1 MALGGDRFGLG
12 INWLQRLAEDDHD
25 QGGAKPLRSA
35 DLPPMFRPRCSVYRG
50 GQAMR
55 IQVDVGSLGVGEKFW
70 SGEKRYEVMRNG
82 GGKYIQAH
90 GVNLDENRYF
100 DSEEE
105 VEVERDSG

>member
-1 MALGGDRFGLG
+1 MGLGGDRFGLG
-12 INWLQRLAEDDHD
+12 TNWLQHLEGAYDD
-25 QGGAKPLRSA
+25 QGREAPVRA
-35 DLPPMFRPRCSVYRG
+35 ANLPPMFRPRCSVHRG

-100 DSEEE
+100 DSDEE

>member
-1 MALGGDRFGLG
+1 
-12 INWLQRLAEDDHD
+12 
-25 QGGAKPLRSA
+25 
-35 DLPPMFRPRCSVYRG
+35 MFRPRCSVHRG

-90 GVNLDENRYF
+90 GVNFDENRYF
-100 DSEEE
+100 DSEDE
-105 VEVERDSG
+105 VEVERDTG

>member
-1 MALGGDRFGLG
+1 MGLGGDRFGVG
-12 INWLQRLAEDDHD
+12 INWLQRLASTDHD
-25 QGGAKPLRSA
+25 QGRTASVRDA
-35 DLPPMFRPRCSVYRG
+35 NLPPMFRPRCSVHRG

-100 DSEEE
+100 DSDEE